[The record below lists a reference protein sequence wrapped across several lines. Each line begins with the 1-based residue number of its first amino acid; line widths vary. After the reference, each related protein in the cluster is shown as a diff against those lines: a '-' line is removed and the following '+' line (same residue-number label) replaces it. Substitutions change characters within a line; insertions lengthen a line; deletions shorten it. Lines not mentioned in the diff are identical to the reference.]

1 VTIDEQVS
9 RLTNLRSF
17 TISKNKISLIPVAMA
32 ALTELIHFDASHNA
46 LVSFPSYFAQTLSKI
61 KVIFRSFYM
70 LSKCSNLMM

>member
-1 VTIDEQVS
+1 
-9 RLTNLRSF
+9 
-17 TISKNKISLIPVAMA
+17 MA